1 VKIAVPAIP
10 MCPRVRMV
18 VYLDENFP
26 TKIEIDW
33 RMWLDEDNGC
43 VWDVLLRRA
52 IEKFF

>member
-33 RMWLDEDNGC
+33 RMWLDEDNGF
-43 VWDVLLRRA
+43 V
-52 IEKFF
+52 